1 METDSKIEEN
11 DTKGTWAADLP
22 CTHSG
27 LPDTWL
33 DPAFTRTM
41 NGVHWLMQSDRCLLH
56 IHISNPTAAETY
68 MVDTPTITPIF
79 RWQN

>member
-1 METDSKIEEN
+1 MMETDSKIEEN
-11 DTKGTWAADLP
+11 DTKGTWAADVP

-41 NGVHWLMQSDRCLLH
+41 NGVH
-56 IHISNPTAAETY
+56 
-68 MVDTPTITPIF
+68 
-79 RWQN
+79 